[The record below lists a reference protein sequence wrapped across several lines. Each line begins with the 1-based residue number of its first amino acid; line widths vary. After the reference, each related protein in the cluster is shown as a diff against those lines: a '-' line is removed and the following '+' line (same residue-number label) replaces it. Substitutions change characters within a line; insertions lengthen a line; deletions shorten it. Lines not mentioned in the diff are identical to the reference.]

1 MDRRFPIVEFE
12 ACKFS
17 AFFGDKTKSLQAQL
31 LSGGACNSNY
41 LVEDEKEK
49 FVCKI
54 YNRGNPQLESAIQ
67 EFTRD
72 LIPAP
77 EYMWVGDGVSVMRY
91 IEGQHFEPTENLVRE
106 AGRMI
111 GRLSKVTFSRSGELN
126 PDGTVVGFKVWSSY
140 REGLLAFLDLP
151 AVIAYLDEGTIV
163 ELRDLIDGQSEIF
176 GSFES
181 CHNLVHGDFR
191 PDNILVSND
200 SIVGILDWEFT
211 HSGCSYMDIGNLMRH
226 ISPKWRNDLKIGLS
240 EEGFHLTKDWMFRA
254 SLIDLTSHLEFLTSA
269 RSKEFKLTCVERIHK
284 LIKLK
289 TEQGVAPNRSTAPLL
304 NSTSSVRGS
313 ED

>member
-1 MDRRFPIVEFE
+1 MDRRFPIVEFD
-12 ACKFS
+12 AGKFS
-17 AFFGDKTKSLQAQL
+17 PFFGEKTKLPIAQL

-41 LVEDEKEK
+41 LVETEKEK
-49 FVCKI
+49 FVCRI

-72 LIPAP
+72 LVPTP

-91 IEGQHFEPTENLVRE
+91 IEGQHFEPTKNLVRE
-106 AGRMI
+106 AGRI
-111 GRLSKVTFSRSGELN
+111 ICSLSKITFSRSGELK
-126 PDGTVVGFKVWSSY
+126 PDGTVVGFAGWSSC
-140 REGLLAFLDLP
+140 RDGLLAFFDRP
-151 AVIAYLDEGTIV
+151 AVKEYLDERTIV
-163 ELRDLIDGQSEIF
+163 ELRDLIDDQGELLD
-176 GSFES
+176 SFDS

-191 PDNILVSND
+191 PDNILVSGD

-226 ISPKWRNDLKIGLS
+226 ISPKWRNDLEIGLI
-240 EEGFHLTKDWMFRA
+240 EAGFHLPEDWRFRA

-284 LIKLK
+284 LIKLN
-289 TEQGVAPNRSTAPLL
+289 TEQVASGQR
-304 NSTSSVRGS
+304 R
-313 ED
+313 